1 MVRKVVRYSISTN
14 ADEKTQKKLG
24 DQKFFY
30 RKKEIAAE
38 SRNEGKYLMKNGL
51 GNAVKCTVVTLS
63 DPLKWQSCTN

>member
-1 MVRKVVRYSISTN
+1 MVRKVVRYSILTN

-38 SRNEGKYLMKNGL
+38 SRNESKYLRKHVL
-51 GNAVKCTVVTLS
+51 GNAVKCAVVTLS
-63 DPLKWQSCTN
+63 DPLGQQICSN